1 MLDAMFQ
8 WNVPGMHNMRQI
20 GYSNR
25 EGKKTMEIV
34 KKDHGFSYSKNMTNC
49 EGFHWIISWSI
60 NLLFLKRAAHS
71 HLLLSNLIWRRKD
84 IYWSIDILNIDKTVP
99 MHLLSIY
106 SLYYKHI
113 FYIYRYITKYI
124 IYNTINKVTRNEIWK
139 TFVDFHFPKTWKLF
153 PKSDDIILI

>member
-25 EGKKTMEIV
+25 EGKKAMEIV

-106 SLYYKHI
+106 SWYKHI
-113 FYIYRYITKYI
+113 FYIYRYIYSSELRGLRSMKI
-124 IYNTINKVTRNEIWK
+124 SIKTRRYSPYFWK
-139 TFVDFHFPKTWKLF
+139 TKPHVFNL
-153 PKSDDIILI
+153 